1 MKSLP
6 HIHEITRIKKVLIS
20 DFTQSG
26 IKIVEEN
33 YVPKINPGQCL
44 VKIHAAPIN
53 PLDIL
58 KVTGK
63 SASVLPF
70 TPGTPIQKNNIK
82 GSEGSGTIIFPESL
96 RGRTVAFYVVDGSF
110 KQYGIVNLDNVLMFP
125 EGADLD

>member
-6 HIHEITRIKKVLIS
+6 HIHEITTIKKVLIS

-70 TPGTPIQKNNIK
+70 TPGTLIHKNNIK
-82 GSEGSGTIIFPESL
+82 GSEGSGTIIFP
-96 RGRTVAFYVVDGSF
+96 
-110 KQYGIVNLDNVLMFP
+110 
-125 EGADLD
+125 